1 MSRSSTDRIF
11 TVEIFGENNSF
22 TIEATVDYEPCEDW
36 LTGKVTYQ
44 PFVDKAWLVHG
55 NRRRDVTDL
64 LTEEQRK
71 QITDEIDRCNLADK
85 EDYELEFALNRIEAQ
100 AFYQQ
105 RKNDRIGR
113 FR

>member
-1 MSRSSTDRIF
+1 MKKAVY
-11 TVEIFGENNSF
+11 TVEIYGENNTF
-22 TIEATVDYEPCEDW
+22 KIEATAGYDPIEDW
-36 LTGKVTYQ
+36 ITGRVTYQ
-44 PFVDKAWLVHG
+44 TFVDTAMLIHG
-55 NRRRDVTDL
+55 NRRRDVTEL

-85 EDYELEFALNRIEAQ
+85 EDYELEMALNRIEAQ

-105 RKNDRIGR
+105 RENDRFGR